1 MIGDGVDAAKR
12 KGVYGSPLDGLKLDV
27 ADGLQLSPLLPGA
40 QPLED
45 LDEGALEALI
55 MVAPPGTVERR
66 SAMASGL
73 RALEPG
79 APFTIV
85 APKDKGGSRL
95 GDELTALGC
104 SFEESGKRHHR
115 ICVGARPEAP
125 IGLDEAI
132 AAGAPRFVETLGL
145 WSQPGVFSWDR
156 LDPGS
161 ALLIETLPALAGR
174 GADFGCG
181 IGVLSHAVLKSSKVK
196 ALTLIDVDRRAVE
209 AARRNV
215 DDSRVDL
222 RWADLRTA
230 PAGLANLDFV
240 VMNPPFHQ
248 GGIEDQGLGQSFVA
262 TAAKVLRRGGS
273 LWLVANRH
281 LPYEGVLK
289 PLFARVEVR
298 AEERGFKVFEARR

>member
-1 MIGDGVDAAKR
+1 MDAAKR

-27 ADGLQLSPLLPGA
+27 ADGLQLSPLVPGA
-40 QPLED
+40 EA
-45 LDEGALEALI
+45 LDGLAEGSLDSLI

-66 SAMASGL
+66 HAVATGL
-73 RALEPG
+73 QALAPD
-79 APFTIV
+79 APFTIL

-95 GDELTALGC
+95 GDELAGFGC
-104 SFEESGKRHHR
+104 TFEETGKRHHR
-115 ICVGARPEAP
+115 ICTGRRPTKPE
-125 IGLDEAI
+125 GLDEAI
-132 AAGAPRFVETLGL
+132 AAGAPRLIDALGL
-145 WSQPGVFSWDR
+145 WSQPGIFSWDR

-181 IGVLSHAVLKSSKVK
+181 IGVLAHAVLKSAKVK
-196 ALTLIDVDRRAVE
+196 GVTLIDMDRRAVE

-215 DDSRVDL
+215 VDDRVEL
-222 RWADLRTA
+222 RWADLRVA
-230 PAGLANLDFV
+230 PAGLVNLDFV

-289 PLFARVEVR
+289 PLFGRVEVR
-298 AEERGFKVFEARR
+298 AEARGFKVFEARR